1 VGPVVKNW
9 SNRLLITLVGCLVS
23 LVVLT
28 ATMGTTFQTEA
39 DVSLQIA
46 TESPYV
52 KDQSLILYRLEQIER
67 KLDLLLKAK

>member
-1 VGPVVKNW
+1 VKNW